1 MPVLNLPALL
11 IAAVLLAGAA
21 WPGSPRAFQVVVL
34 AAMLAALWEA
44 GSRLARW
51 LAPDLPWESHAV
63 AAFSLAVGIAV
74 VPATWMGQLGWLR
87 PAPFPVWTAVAFL
100 LSYLLL
106 PRPDA
111 EAEPAPASIPAS
123 KGARADTALLIMAAL
138 AVALVG
144 LYAGLALSRR
154 PRPGL
159 AVVTGAALGLLLAT
173 KYIGVLF
180 VPPVLAVLALAAW
193 IERRRREPAERPRW
207 RALAGIALALVLAMA
222 ISGGYTYLR
231 NAVTT

>member
-74 VPATWMGQLGWLR
+74 VPATWMGQIGWLR
-87 PAPFPVWTAVAFL
+87 PAPFLVWTEVAFL
-100 LSYLLL
+100 LALWL
-106 PRPDA
+106 PHRNVGA
-111 EAEPAPASIPAS
+111 GTSPAPAQALRAVRVEPA
-123 KGARADTALLIMAAL
+123 L
-138 AVALVG
+138 
-144 LYAGLALSRR
+144 
-154 PRPGL
+154 
-159 AVVTGAALGLLLAT
+159 LLLAALDT
-173 KYIGVLF
+173 VLCS
-180 VPPVLAVLALAAW
+180 VND
-193 IERRRREPAERPRW
+193 
-207 RALAGIALALVLAMA
+207 MC
-222 ISGGYTYLR
+222 
-231 NAVTT
+231 

>member
-74 VPATWMGQLGWLR
+74 VPATWMGQIGWLR
-87 PAPFPVWTAVAFL
+87 PAPFLVWTAVAFL
-100 LSYLLL
+100 LALWL
-106 PRPDA
+106 PRPEERA
-111 EAEPAPASIPAS
+111 GTTPAAPTTISRNI
-123 KGARADTALLIMAAL
+123 RIDTALLIMAAL
-138 AVALVG
+138 AVVLVG
-144 LYAGLALSRR
+144 VNDLWRLRWAPAGQ
-154 PRPGL
+154 
-159 AVVTGAALGLLLAT
+159 
-173 KYIGVLF
+173 
-180 VPPVLAVLALAAW
+180 
-193 IERRRREPAERPRW
+193 
-207 RALAGIALALVLAMA
+207 
-222 ISGGYTYLR
+222 
-231 NAVTT
+231 

>member
-74 VPATWMGQLGWLR
+74 VPATWMGQIGWLR
-87 PAPFPVWTAVAFL
+87 PAPFLVWTAVAFL
-100 LSYLLL
+100 LSYLL

-111 EAEPAPASIPAS
+111 EAEPAPAHIPTWERL
-123 KGARADTALLIMAAL
+123 RADTALLIMAAL

-144 LYAGLALSRR
+144 LYDL
-154 PRPGL
+154 
-159 AVVTGAALGLLLAT
+159 
-173 KYIGVLF
+173 
-180 VPPVLAVLALAAW
+180 
-193 IERRRREPAERPRW
+193 W
-207 RALAGIALALVLAMA
+207 R
-222 ISGGYTYLR
+222 LR
-231 NAVTT
+231 